1 MIKQILER
9 KEIKTMEKQNK
20 FTLIELLVVI
30 AIIAIL
36 ASMLLPALN
45 KAREAAFKVNCINN
59 MKQISTGLSMYR
71 NTYDDYVIPPYP
83 EFAFQVE
90 VMLSNKIKVPNRV
103 GSKYWICEK
112 NSLWAMKYM
121 KTNTTIDGPRTS
133 YSPNASLRS
142 GTAIY
147 KVVKIKNASQKVCSL
162 EIAKEDPNAAFSVD
176 GILYAQ
182 YGFKTYAYSK
192 HGNGSNFLF
201 CDGHVEWCDDNNP
214 VREIGYPSAAC
225 QRMWLPLK

>member
-1 MIKQILER
+1 MKKQ
-9 KEIKTMEKQNK
+9 KV

-45 KAREAAFKVNCINN
+45 KAREAAFKINCMNN

-71 NTYDDYVIPPYP
+71 NGNDDYVIPSYP
-83 EFAFQVE
+83 EFAFQIE
-90 VMLSNKIKVPNRV
+90 VLLSNNIKVPNRV

-121 KTNTTIDGPRTS
+121 KTHKTIDGPRTS
-133 YSPNASLRS
+133 YTPNGHLRS
-142 GTAIY
+142 GGIY
-147 KVVKIKNASQKVCSL
+147 KIVKIKNASQKICAM
-162 EIAKEDPNAAFSVD
+162 EIAKEDPLAAFSVD
-176 GILYAQ
+176 GVLYAQ
-182 YGFKTYAYSK
+182 YGFKTYGYSK

-201 CDGHVEWCDDNNP
+201 CDGHVEWRSDSDP
-214 VREIGYPSAAC
+214 AREIGYPSATC